1 MKLNESIMKNLKESA
16 DNDRIVKVRI
26 DYADDSIELTE
37 ENIKKEIRKYLPNA
51 RVVVIPSKN
60 GRWPEVEITDK
71 YSNLKSYIS
80 DIYLGG
86 FDEDRDIDDFLV
98 ESVDNSSLANF
109 IKDSINKLQTTD
121 YTNCKYNLDENLAV
135 FVGWSDGYDTEPL
148 EDEIASEKCPT
159 CRVNAVIAVRND
171 ADWSD
176 LDTLTVP
183 YYTHGGEIYDC
194 QYTISTKEDYRR
206 LAGSLI
212 QDYNEIKR
220 LLASGELTLGGIK
233 MKNLSESIIEKLKEG
248 NYRYITGANN
258 PEQTGYEYGY
268 NSEANTDVIDMLNE
282 LKRYFTQS
290 QIDAKEIIANAMS
303 DPGIGRKDL
312 EMLKF
317 CAEKTQEMID
327 KMNST
332 WE

>member
-1 MKLNESIMKNLKESA
+1 MRLTESILKELNRQDIMSDQNVIDIMNAFSSRQNLNYKVKGNQAEYEDGTIIKFTLNGDDEIEYYVINSQGDTSKTALVYDWSLLDDIAESALNEN
-16 DNDRIVKVRI
+16 
-26 DYADDSIELTE
+26 
-37 ENIKKEIRKYLPNA
+37 
-51 RVVVIPSKN
+51 
-60 GRWPEVEITDK
+60 
-71 YSNLKSYIS
+71 
-80 DIYLGG
+80 
-86 FDEDRDIDDFLV
+86 
-98 ESVDNSSLANF
+98 VDNSSLANF

-176 LDTLTVP
+176 LDMLTVP

-220 LLASGELTLGGIK
+220 LLASGELALGG
-233 MKNLSESIIEKLKEG
+233 N
-248 NYRYITGANN
+248 
-258 PEQTGYEYGY
+258 
-268 NSEANTDVIDMLNE
+268 
-282 LKRYFTQS
+282 
-290 QIDAKEIIANAMS
+290 
-303 DPGIGRKDL
+303 
-312 EMLKF
+312 
-317 CAEKTQEMID
+317 
-327 KMNST
+327 
-332 WE
+332 